1 MADKVLLDASI
12 LIALYYEPDSQH
24 NEAIAFFEKHSNY

>member
-1 MADKVLLDASI
+1 MVDKVILDASI

-24 NEAIAFFEKHSNY
+24 NEALAFFDMQ